1 MPYDIK
7 PLSCEPKKLKKAA
20 QPMGCGSHAQ
30 PCRVYSSPGA
40 LDMYEHSDHMD
51 YGTAA
56 AKYVDAFM
64 ENIHW
69 AHVARLHHDYA
80 R

>member
-20 QPMGCGSHAQ
+20 QSMGCGSHAQ
-30 PCRVYSSPGA
+30 PCRV
-40 LDMYEHSDHMD
+40 
-51 YGTAA
+51 A
-56 AKYVDAFM
+56 AKYIDAFT
-64 ENIHW
+64 ENIRW